1 MRKIVIAS
9 DSFKGSLSSAEVAEA
24 VSEGVREVFP
34 VCGTVCLEV
43 ADGGEGTMKALLE
56 ALGGSTVECDAHD
69 PLMRPLRAGYGISTD
84 GGTAIID
91 VAAASGLTLLGEDER
106 NPLLTTTF
114 GTGELVAD
122 ALKHGC
128 RRIILG
134 LGGSATNDGGTGMLS
149 AIGFRF
155 LDTAGRAQPGT
166 GESLG
171 HIASVDV
178 SGILPELTETEF
190 IAACDVENPL
200 CGPEG
205 ATMVYAPQKGADAA
219 MLERLE
225 SGMRNFGAVTER
237 FCGRGIIGAKGS
249 GAAGGLGA
257 GMLGYLNARPVPGA
271 ELLLDALG
279 FDALASDAD
288 LIITGEGCIDGQTL
302 MGKLPLRVLRR
313 ASALGIPVAAIGGR
327 VTIASNPGFAKMI
340 AVSPSGLPSEAA
352 MRPATASEN
361 IRRAVADLLS
371 QAGNSGLLR

>member
-1 MRKIVIAS
+1 
-9 DSFKGSLSSAEVAEA
+9 
-24 VSEGVREVFP
+24 
-34 VCGTVCLEV
+34 
-43 ADGGEGTMKALLE
+43 
-56 ALGGSTVECDAHD
+56 
-69 PLMRPLRAGYGISTD
+69 
-84 GGTAIID
+84 
-91 VAAASGLTLLGEDER
+91 
-106 NPLLTTTF
+106 
-114 GTGELVAD
+114 
-122 ALKHGC
+122 
-128 RRIILG
+128 
-134 LGGSATNDGGTGMLS
+134 MLS
-149 AIGFRF
+149 ALGFRF
-155 LDTAGRAQPGT
+155 LDTAGGALSGT

-178 SGILPELTETEF
+178 SGVLPELTETEF

-219 MLERLE
+219 MLEKLE

-271 ELLLDALG
+271 ELLLDSLG
-279 FDALASDAD
+279 FDALAADAD
-288 LIITGEGCIDGQTL
+288 LVITGEGCIDGQTL

-313 ASALGIPVAAIGGR
+313 ASALGVPVVAIGGR
-327 VTIASNPGFAKMI
+327 VTIAHNPGFVKMI
-340 AVSPSGLPSEAA
+340 AVSPAGLPPEAA

-361 IRRAVADLLS
+361 IRKAVADLLS